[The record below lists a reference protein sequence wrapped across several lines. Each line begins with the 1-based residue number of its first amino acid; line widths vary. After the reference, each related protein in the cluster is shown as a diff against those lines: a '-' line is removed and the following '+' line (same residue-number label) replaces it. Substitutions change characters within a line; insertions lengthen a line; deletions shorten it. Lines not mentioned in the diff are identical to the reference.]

1 MSRFRDVLPFSYIQ
15 SRLVLAALIVATSSA
30 FGPSV
35 AAGAACPSTDLSDTG
50 NCGPWFT
57 TPSWTDAAGW
67 DDPSQYS
74 TIQLADVNGDG
85 SDELIGRGDAGLEVW
100 RFDTEHGQWRPQV
113 DAKGIPQSI
122 RDFATPPPWQ
132 ASNRQ
137 SPDRPQYYS
146 TIQAADVDGG
156 PGEEIIARFWDG
168 MRVYRYDPP
177 AGGTAID
184 GGTWTNTGA
193 GYAFS
198 DNMGYGNDAS
208 LYSSIH
214 IARFK
219 QGDPPLLYGRG
230 RGVNAP
236 MVLWKLEPDV
246 HDNWE
251 RVPNGPGLV
260 TFSDP
265 ACSKPSCYLTLQA
278 SDLAPAGRDDPTDA
292 AEMLG
297 RSDLGVSLYDEVQ
310 GYWNWLNEDY
320 DATVDGFPPFGD
332 HAGSADVFYPDCP
345 FSAGGASGDGSA
357 DCVGSS
363 PSYYETLTTAD
374 IDGVEG
380 DELLA
385 RASDGLRV
393 KKWVPGPSGGKWDRL
408 PTLNALAG
416 AASSV
421 ADGMW
426 GSIRTGD
433 INKDGKQEVLALDGT
448 ALQAWT
454 YNPTERSW
462 NRLRPTTPLALAS
475 DPWLTHPE
483 YYSTIQTGDVDGDGR
498 DDVVARG
505 SFGIRTWF
513 YDRRGTGGWERYQA
527 DGYPAFSTAS
537 ENRAFTALTALAASR
552 KVIDSDATSVRD
564 AWAGE
569 NAPDPSDLTRLLT
582 DLPAVADCT
591 GLIAGDPPS
600 YQACTPPS
608 GSGIE
613 AGAWTTVVNTMLSE
627 ISDAYQVVRF
637 FGDLDGMRQ
646 HLFVAEGSELPALG
660 ADLGLQQA
668 SGSTADFD
676 PAQGW
681 SVTFGIL
688 ASIAGVAPEVGTEA
702 SAALWVVSELVSL
715 MPAASA
721 TAMSDPFPATYAG
734 LQTKFTQ
741 MVTEIDK
748 ALAVQ
753 SQTVR
758 QDASLLSLVADLRS
772 SGTWGLDKLD
782 PIGLESAA
790 NQGFSTW
797 IYKTLV
803 PTLYD
808 RYHIKNC
815 STTSNS
821 NWTTTC
827 SGPAAGTGVIGGGS
841 SFISLAQVYDEND
854 DPAYNQALNANGVPC
869 NLTTSELSFPGI
881 TPNSPP
887 TEVTEYLTG
896 CTFTPP
902 PADLL
907 QRIWGPMSS
916 TCRYT
921 PGQSVTQWTWGC
933 SVGADVYSTLGEN
946 TWKFNSYIGDPDPMG
961 PQNTFPDTGQAAV
974 SADAAVRVRRRP
986 LITIG
991 RPRLGRRRAAR
1002 GHALL
1007 RAEVNIPRRMPL
1019 SGASV
1024 RMPRLLFERRGHGEL
1039 TRPRGSKGPR
1049 TIKLRL
1055 RRTASGRF
1063 TAATPSRGRRVR
1075 VALRRARRGRTALSV
1090 AIRAKGFRVPRACH
1104 ALPAGTALKTPP
1116 LYLHTRLVVSDGRR
1130 RHPVVLT
1137 HRVRCRRDARG
1148 NVDRLVRVRQR
1159 VHPRRGGLAVSL
1171 RGPRRVEPG
1180 AKAIYVARVSNR
1192 RRGRD
1197 RLRSSVWDVR
1207 VAAHRG
1213 TKRIRELRRGR
1224 SRTFVFTRRVPRHAR
1239 RTCVP
1244 VAASAPGTRTAVDR
1258 VCSRVRAAG

>member
-1 MSRFRDVLPFSYIQ
+1 MSRFRDVLPFSHIR
-15 SRLVLAALIVATSSA
+15 SRLVLAALIVAISSA
-30 FGPSV
+30 VGPSV

-100 RFDTEHGQWRPQV
+100 RFDTKHGQWRPQV
-113 DAKGIPQSI
+113 DAKGIPQFI

-177 AGGTAID
+177 AGGIAID

-198 DNMGYGNDAS
+198 DNMGYGDDAS

-251 RVPNGPGLV
+251 RVPNGPGLL

-310 GYWNWLNEDY
+310 GYWSWLNEDY
-320 DATVDGFPPFGD
+320 DATVDGSPPFGD
-332 HAGSADVFYPDCP
+332 HPGSADFFYPDCP

-357 DCVGSS
+357 DCAGSS

-408 PTLNALAG
+408 PTLTALAG

-527 DGYPAFSTAS
+527 DGYPAFGTAA
-537 ENRAFTALTALAASR
+537 ENSAFTALTALAGSK

-569 NAPDPSDLTRLLT
+569 NAPDPSDLTKLLT

-608 GSGIE
+608 DSGIE
-613 AGAWTTVVNTMLSE
+613 AGDWTTVVNTMLSE

-681 SVTFGIL
+681 SVTFGNPRVDRGCGAGGGDRGERCVVGGL
-688 ASIAGVAPEVGTEA
+688 GAGVPDACGFGHRHERPLPGDLRRPADQVHPDGDRDRQGAGGPEPDGAPGRLA
-702 SAALWVVSELVSL
+702 
-715 MPAASA
+715 PQ
-721 TAMSDPFPATYAG
+721 PRRR
-734 LQTKFTQ
+734 
-741 MVTEIDK
+741 
-748 ALAVQ
+748 LAVERHLGP
-753 SQTVR
+753 R
-758 QDASLLSLVADLRS
+758 QARPDRAGERRQPGLLHVDLPDAR
-772 SGTWGLDKLD
+772 
-782 PIGLESAA
+782 
-790 NQGFSTW
+790 
-797 IYKTLV
+797 
-803 PTLYD
+803 
-808 RYHIKNC
+808 
-815 STTSNS
+815 
-821 NWTTTC
+821 
-827 SGPAAGTGVIGGGS
+827 
-841 SFISLAQVYDEND
+841 
-854 DPAYNQALNANGVPC
+854 
-869 NLTTSELSFPGI
+869 
-881 TPNSPP
+881 
-887 TEVTEYLTG
+887 
-896 CTFTPP
+896 
-902 PADLL
+902 
-907 QRIWGPMSS
+907 
-916 TCRYT
+916 
-921 PGQSVTQWTWGC
+921 
-933 SVGADVYSTLGEN
+933 
-946 TWKFNSYIGDPDPMG
+946 
-961 PQNTFPDTGQAAV
+961 
-974 SADAAVRVRRRP
+974 ADALRP
-986 LITIG
+986 LPHQELQPPRATRTG
-991 RPRLGRRRAAR
+991 PRPAPGRRRA
-1002 GHALL
+1002 
-1007 RAEVNIPRRMPL
+1007 RA
-1019 SGASV
+1019 
-1024 RMPRLLFERRGHGEL
+1024 
-1039 TRPRGSKGPR
+1039 
-1049 TIKLRL
+1049 
-1055 RRTASGRF
+1055 
-1063 TAATPSRGRRVR
+1063 
-1075 VALRRARRGRTALSV
+1075 
-1090 AIRAKGFRVPRACH
+1090 
-1104 ALPAGTALKTPP
+1104 
-1116 LYLHTRLVVSDGRR
+1116 
-1130 RHPVVLT
+1130 
-1137 HRVRCRRDARG
+1137 
-1148 NVDRLVRVRQR
+1148 
-1159 VHPRRGGLAVSL
+1159 
-1171 RGPRRVEPG
+1171 
-1180 AKAIYVARVSNR
+1180 
-1192 RRGRD
+1192 
-1197 RLRSSVWDVR
+1197 
-1207 VAAHRG
+1207 
-1213 TKRIRELRRGR
+1213 
-1224 SRTFVFTRRVPRHAR
+1224 
-1239 RTCVP
+1239 
-1244 VAASAPGTRTAVDR
+1244 
-1258 VCSRVRAAG
+1258 